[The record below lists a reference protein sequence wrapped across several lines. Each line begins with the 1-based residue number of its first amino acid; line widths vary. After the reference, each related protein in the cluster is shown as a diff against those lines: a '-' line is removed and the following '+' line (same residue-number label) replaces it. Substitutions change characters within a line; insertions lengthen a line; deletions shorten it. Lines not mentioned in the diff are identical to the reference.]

1 MYIDDLLTADL
12 LTHIEDITDITDSA
26 DKQLKI
32 ENQMREIREY
42 WSIADFQFN
51 PWGKRE

>member
-1 MYIDDLLTADL
+1 MTIDDLLTANL
-12 LTHIEDITDITDSA
+12 LDYIEDITDITDSA

-32 ENQMREIREY
+32 ENQMKEIKEY
-42 WSIADFQFN
+42 WNAAEFNFN